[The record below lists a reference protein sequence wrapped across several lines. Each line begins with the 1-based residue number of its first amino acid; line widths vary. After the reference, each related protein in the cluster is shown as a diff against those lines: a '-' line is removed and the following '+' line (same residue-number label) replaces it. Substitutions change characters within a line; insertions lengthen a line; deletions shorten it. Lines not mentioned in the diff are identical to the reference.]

1 VTSFEAA
8 AFQNPQRLVSAT
20 IRRGESL
27 PECAYETKNAR
38 IGIRTVLAAV
48 VIASELKSG
57 NPRSQGL
64 ELRSVKFVNQLWAA
78 ERRFRS
84 VNNLEAHLAGGAGDD
99 AESGFVVACI
109 QVFRLRL
116 HDVHHLLACH
126 FTNFDLVR
134 FFGTG
139 SDIGR
144 FL

>member
-1 VTSFEAA
+1 MTTFEAA
-8 AFQNPQRLVSAT
+8 AFQNAQGLVSAT
-20 IRRGESL
+20 IRSGESL

-64 ELRSVKFVNQLWAA
+64 ELRSVKFVHQLSAA
-78 ERRFRS
+78 ERRSGS

-116 HDVHHLLACH
+116 HDVHHLLACY
-126 FTNFDLVR
+126 FANLGLVR

-139 SDIGR
+139 SDVSR